1 VKCSL
6 LIFLSRAAIVNRRVF
21 MIRIGYVCINTELPT
36 ASKTFRLAGYTEKRM
51 LEVAR
56 SNLTALQNI
65 LKWNLEHAITL
76 FRITSGL
83 IPFGSSYVNSGSWK
97 TELKAEFAH
106 IGAFARRYAMRF
118 SMHPGQYTVLNSP
131 DLNIYHRAIDDLEY
145 HTAVL
150 DLMEL
155 DSSHIIIIHGG
166 GAYGNKGK
174 YLALLK
180 ERITELPDHIKKRLA
195 LENDEK
201 AYTAEEILSVCM
213 QTGVAG
219 IVDNLH
225 HKVLPSFKG
234 LGNREVIEQ
243 FSATWSGRRQKVH
256 YSDQDPEKGNGAH
269 SVSVNIKNFGNYLR
283 EIRGLELDIMLE
295 VKDKQNSL
303 LKLRNEFPELH

>member
-1 VKCSL
+1 
-6 LIFLSRAAIVNRRVF
+6 
-21 MIRIGYVCINTELPT
+21 MIRIGYVGINTELPS
-36 ASKTFRLAGYTEKRM
+36 ANKTFRLAGYTEKRM

-65 LKWNLEHAITL
+65 LQWNLDHAITL

-97 TELKAEFAH
+97 TELKTEFASL
-106 IGAFARRYAMRF
+106 GAFARRHAMRL

-131 DLNIYHRAIDDLEY
+131 DLKVYHRAIDDLEY
-145 HTAVL
+145 HNAVL
-150 DLMEL
+150 DLMGL
-155 DSSHIIIIHGG
+155 DSGHIIIIHGG

-180 ERITELPDHIKKRLA
+180 ERIIELPEHLKLRLA

-201 AYTAEEILSVCM
+201 VYTAEEILSVCI

-219 IVDNLH
+219 IFDNLH

-234 LGNREVIEQ
+234 QGIHEVIEQ
-243 FSATWSGRRQKVH
+243 FSVTWSGRRQKVH

-269 SVSVNIKNFGNYLR
+269 SRSVNVKNFGNYLK

-295 VKDKQNSL
+295 VKDKQTSVL
-303 LKLRNEFPELH
+303 RLRNKFPELH